1 MRTQLAIALLLAT
14 GIGADAADL
23 PDPLEDRDFLWNG
36 TPDPALYELG
46 RNLFFD
52 PILSGNQ
59 NIACAT
65 CHDPARGTGDGVA
78 LSIGEG
84 GRGFGPDRVTQD
96 GVIGRVPRN
105 AQPLYNIGAR
115 AYTSMFHDGRLEL
128 APLGGFPSRLRSPAK
143 EQLPEGLDNAL
154 VAQAM
159 FPVLSAVE
167 MAGQPGENPVA
178 DAVSD
183 RNFKQAWGLL
193 ADRLAANPGY
203 ARLFVTAFDDIEAAD
218 DIRFDHAATAIAAF
232 ETVAFR
238 SDKSRFD
245 ARLAGWPMNATE
257 EAGLALF
264 FGNAGCSSCH
274 NGPLLTDH
282 RFHAIAVPQIG
293 PGKDQGSDS
302 SYAAHTGLPHR
313 VEDQG
318 RFTVTADEG
327 DLFAFRT
334 PTLRNV
340 ALTGP
345 WGHNGAF
352 ASLEDMVRHHLDT
365 VASLANY
372 APPDLLPLDSVIQ
385 PVRSR
390 TGVSLQT
397 LSPMQRGA
405 YDLRDTWVHSSKP
418 LRDRIARANTLAPV
432 DLSDEEVESILAF
445 LETLTD
451 PTAVDRSH
459 LIPVSVPS
467 GLPPQPSRDD
477 DCVAGDLSLAGA
489 EAFAE
494 EARELQRSLCGGR
507 GAEPDVRP

>member
-1 MRTQLAIALLLAT
+1 MKSPLTIALLLST
-14 GIGADAADL
+14 CIGAHAADL
-23 PDPLEDRDFLWNG
+23 PSPLEDRDFLWHG
-36 TPDPALYELG
+36 TPSPKLYELG
-46 RNLFFD
+46 RSLFFD

-65 CHDPARGTGDGVA
+65 CHDPARGTGDGVS

-84 GRGFGPDRVTQD
+84 GSGFGPERVTQD

-128 APLGGFPSRLRSPAK
+128 DHMGGFPSRLRSPAK

-154 VAQAM
+154 TAQAM

-178 DAVSD
+178 DAVSKRD
-183 RNFKQAWGLL
+183 FKQAWRHL
-193 ADRLAANPGY
+193 ADRLTANPGY
-203 ARLFVTAFDDIEAAD
+203 AQQFVTAFDDIEEPD
-218 DIRFDHAATAIAAF
+218 NIRFDHAATAIAAF

-238 SDKSRFD
+238 SDWSRFD

-257 EAGLALF
+257 EAGLELF
-264 FGNAGCSSCH
+264 YGSAGCSSCH
-274 NGPLLTDH
+274 SGPLLTDH
-282 RFHAIAVPQIG
+282 KFHAIAVPQIG
-293 PGKDQGSDS
+293 PGKDQGSDG
-302 SYAAHTGLPHR
+302 SYTAHSGYPHR
-313 VEDQG
+313 VEDEG
-318 RFTVTADEG
+318 RFNVTGDKADR
-327 DLFAFRT
+327 FAFRT
-334 PTLRNV
+334 PSLRNV

-352 ASLEDMVRHHLDT
+352 ASLEDMVRHHLDA
-365 VASLANY
+365 VASLARYTPAN
-372 APPDLLPLDSVIQ
+372 LLPLETVIQ

-390 TGVSLQT
+390 TGVSYQA

-405 YDLRDTWVHSSKP
+405 YDLRDIWVHSSEQ
-418 LRDRIARANTLAPV
+418 LRNKIARANTLAPV
-432 DLSDEEVESILAF
+432 ELSDEEVSSILAF

-451 PTAVDRSH
+451 PTAIDRSY
-459 LIPVSVPS
+459 LVPTVVPS

-477 DCVAGDLSLAGA
+477 ACLTDNQSLAGA
-489 EAFAE
+489 KALPGRAE
-494 EARELQRSLCGGR
+494 KLPKPRCDGR
-507 GAEPDVRP
+507 GDKTQR

>member
-1 MRTQLAIALLLAT
+1 MKSPLTIALLLT
-14 GIGADAADL
+14 TCIGAYAADL
-23 PDPLEDRDFLWNG
+23 PDPLEDSDFLWSG
-36 TPDPALYELG
+36 TPSPDLFELG

-65 CHDPARGTGDGVA
+65 CHDPARGTGDGVS

-84 GRGFGPDRVTQD
+84 GSGFGPERVIQD

-128 APLGGFPSRLRSPAK
+128 DHKGGFPSRLRSPAK

-154 VAQAM
+154 TAQAM
-159 FPVLSAVE
+159 FPVLSVVE

-178 DAVSD
+178 DAVSKRD
-183 RNFKQAWGLL
+183 FTGAWRVL

-203 ARLFVTAFDDIEAAD
+203 TRQFVTAFDDVETAD

-238 SDKSRFD
+238 SDWSRFD
-245 ARLAGWPMNATE
+245 ARLTGWLMTATE
-257 EAGLALF
+257 EAGLELF
-264 FGNAGCSSCH
+264 YGKAGCSSCH
-274 NGPLLTDH
+274 SGPLLTDH
-282 RFHAIAVPQIG
+282 EFHAIAVPQIG
-293 PGKDQGSDS
+293 PGKDHGSDG
-302 SYAAHTGLPHR
+302 SYAAHSGYPHR

-318 RFTVTADEG
+318 RFNVTGKEAD
-327 DLFAFRT
+327 LYAFRT
-334 PTLRNV
+334 PSLRNV
-340 ALTGP
+340 LLTGP

-365 VASLANY
+365 VASLARY
-372 APPDLLPLDSVIQ
+372 TPAELPPLDTVIQ

-390 TGVSLQT
+390 TGVSFQA

-405 YDLRDTWVHSSKP
+405 YDLRDIWVHSSER
-418 LRDRIARANTLAPV
+418 LRGRIASANTLAPV
-432 DLSDEEVESILAF
+432 DLSDEEVSSILAF

-451 PTAVDRSH
+451 PTAIDRSY
-459 LIPVSVPS
+459 LVPTVVPS
-467 GLPPQPSRDD
+467 GLPPQPGRVDA
-477 DCVAGDLSLAGA
+477 CLSNTH
-489 EAFAE
+489 AFADARAFPE
-494 EARELQRSLCGGR
+494 KAGELPEPACDGQGDEAQH
-507 GAEPDVRP
+507 